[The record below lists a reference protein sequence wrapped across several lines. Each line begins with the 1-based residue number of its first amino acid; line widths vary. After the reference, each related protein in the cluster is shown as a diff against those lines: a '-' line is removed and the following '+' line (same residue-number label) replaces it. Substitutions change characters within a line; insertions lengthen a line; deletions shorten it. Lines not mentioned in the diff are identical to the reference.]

1 MIYIAVIAAAAILLL
16 QLTDSIPMASVGGSM
31 TIALVYFVAAL
42 AVAIHEAWTKR
53 RGALG
58 WVVNIVLS
66 FVGALVAAPVGGGLL
81 AMLLSDGSRSLAAAG
96 GVRFSIALVGGMLV
110 TLLGAWGALWIV
122 NRWRS

>member
-110 TLLGAWGALWIV
+110 TLLGA
-122 NRWRS
+122 

>member
-66 FVGALVAAPVGGGLL
+66 FVGALVAAPVGGGRRPLL
-81 AMLLSDGSRSLAAAG
+81 DRACRRDAGHAAG
-96 GVRFSIALVGGMLV
+96 SMGRALDREPVAVV
-110 TLLGAWGALWIV
+110 TLAG
-122 NRWRS
+122 